1 MTMSQTDH
9 SEPESDADYESKPL
23 TRTEYIA
30 AMVHLYRGELYRSNS
45 WRLRLDHTTNWSV
58 ITTAGLL
65 TFSFNDP
72 KHSHWTLLFGL
83 ALISVFLGFEA
94 RRFRFA
100 HMWRSRVRMIE
111 ENFYGPI
118 LRRDLTSP
126 ENKWGTLVADDLFRP
141 RFKISRMA
149 ALRTRVVRNYWAIY
163 AVILL
168 AWVVKVITHPASL
181 NSLADLQE
189 RLMIG
194 ALPWWTPLAYVG
206 AFLTAVLLLVVFGPR
221 TPRNELQYWTGDYD
235 EPGDHALIDI

>member
-1 MTMSQTDH
+1 MSQAEH
-9 SEPESDADYESKPL
+9 PKKEHDADYESTPL
-23 TRTEYIA
+23 SRTEYIA

-45 WRLRLDHTTNWSV
+45 WRLRLDNTTNWAV

-65 TFSFNDP
+65 TFSFSDP

-118 LRRDLTSP
+118 LRRNLASP
-126 ENKWGTLVADDLFRP
+126 EEKWGELVADDLFRP

-163 AVILL
+163 AVILT
-168 AWVVKVITHPASL
+168 AWVVKVLAHPGA
-181 NSLADLQE
+181 AHTFVDIQD
-189 RLMIG
+189 RLMTG
-194 ALPWWTPLAYVG
+194 ALPWWSPLAYV
-206 AFLTAVLLLVVFGPR
+206 ASFLIAVSLLVAFGPR
-221 TPRNELQYWTGDYD
+221 TPRNELQYWTEDYVD
-235 EPGDHALIDI
+235 PDDQALIDI